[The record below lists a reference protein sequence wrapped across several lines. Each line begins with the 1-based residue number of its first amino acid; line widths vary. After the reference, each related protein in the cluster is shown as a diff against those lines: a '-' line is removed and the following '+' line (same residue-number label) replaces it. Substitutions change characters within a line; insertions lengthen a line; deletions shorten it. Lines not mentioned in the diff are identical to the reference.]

1 MERIESVLQIF
12 AVRAA
17 AEIEQLRATE
27 ALRRSEAS
35 YRAIFEAA
43 EDAIFIHDWDSGA
56 IVDANPK
63 GCATYGYTRDELMRL
78 SVTDLSSNEPP
89 YTAERALHIPAAG
102 HAWAAARPSN
112 GTAATRTAACT
123 GTRCA

>member
-63 GCATYGYTRDELMRL
+63 ACANYGYSRDELLRL
-78 SVTDLSSNEPP
+78 SVGRSQLRR
-89 YTAERALHIPAAG
+89 AALHARAGAAAPAAG
-102 HAWAAARPSN
+102 QAGPLPALRMAPPQQA
-112 GTAATRTAACT
+112 TAACT
-123 GTRCA
+123 GTRCG